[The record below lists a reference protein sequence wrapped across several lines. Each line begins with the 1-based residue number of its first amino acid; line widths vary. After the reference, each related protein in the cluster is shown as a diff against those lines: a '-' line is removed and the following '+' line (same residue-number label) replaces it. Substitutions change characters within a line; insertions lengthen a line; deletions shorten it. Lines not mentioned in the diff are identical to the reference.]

1 MDIFA
6 ESVLQLMLNT
16 MYAYFSHWNLTVSQ
30 GRKTMFSLKSKV
42 NQMCLNTKTMFSFL
56 DSYVCNML
64 HYGCKVWGNHN
75 HTEKLHLNFTKYVL
89 GVKRTTTTAMSC
101 RLPMEIIRIFRIF
114 KFWFK
119 LVQTN
124 DCILKM
130 CYNI

>member
-1 MDIFA
+1 MNADDMDIFA
-6 ESVLQLMLNT
+6 ESVLQLMLDT

-75 HTEKLHLNFTKYVL
+75 DTEKLHLNFT
-89 GVKRTTTTAMSC
+89 
-101 RLPMEIIRIFRIF
+101 
-114 KFWFK
+114 
-119 LVQTN
+119 
-124 DCILKM
+124 
-130 CYNI
+130 

>member
-16 MYAYFSHWNLTVSQ
+16 MYAYFSYWNLTVSQ

-75 HTEKLHLNFTKYVL
+75 DTEKLHLNFTKYVL

-101 RLPMEIIRIFRIF
+101 RLPMEIIRIVRIF